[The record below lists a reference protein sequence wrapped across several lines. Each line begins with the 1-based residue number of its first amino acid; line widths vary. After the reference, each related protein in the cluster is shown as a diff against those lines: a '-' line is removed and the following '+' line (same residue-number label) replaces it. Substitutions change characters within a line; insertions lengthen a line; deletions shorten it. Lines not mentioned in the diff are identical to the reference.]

1 MTVTGRGAEKSCLT
15 SPLRTPHAIG
25 MASGT
30 VRIDSQALATLRY
43 IRASMDAAGTVAIP
57 GAAGVGVGIVGLAAA
72 TLSSTGLLH
81 AYWLEI
87 WLLAA
92 AAGAASG
99 AFFLAH
105 RQPGELFTLRDIAVR
120 RVYWCLLPCLLA
132 GAVLTVVLLKGG
144 QTQAIPGTWLLL
156 YGCGLLYAST
166 VTSRAIAV
174 LGGCF
179 VLLAILAFI
188 LPPGVQTRAAV
199 LGIGFG
205 ELHVLYGAF
214 VRRTGQGSLAL
225 GGGSL

>member
-1 MTVTGRGAEKSCLT
+1 
-15 SPLRTPHAIG
+15 

-30 VRIDSQALATLRY
+30 IRIDSRALATLHY

-99 AFFLAH
+99 AYFLAQ
-105 RQPGELFTLRDIAVR
+105 RRPGQVFTLGGVAVR
-120 RVYWCLLPCLLA
+120 KVYWCLLPCLLA
-132 GAVLTVVLLKGG
+132 GAVLTAVLWRGG

-166 VTSRAIAV
+166 VTSRGIAV

-179 VLLAILAFI
+179 VLLAIVAFI

-214 VRRTGQGSLAL
+214 VRRAGQGDLAL
-225 GGGSL
+225 GGRSV

>member
-1 MTVTGRGAEKSCLT
+1 
-15 SPLRTPHAIG
+15 
-25 MASGT
+25 MAMSSGT

-43 IRASMDAAGTVAIP
+43 IRASMDAAGTVAVP
-57 GAAGVGVGIVGLAAA
+57 GTAGVGVGIVGLAAA

-99 AFFLAH
+99 AFFLA
-105 RQPGELFTLRDIAVR
+105 RREPGEAFTLLGTPVR
-120 RVYWCLLPCLLA
+120 KVYWCLLPCLLA
-132 GAVLTVVLLKGG
+132 GAVLTVVLFKSA
-144 QTQAIPGTWLLL
+144 QVQAIPGTWLLL

-166 VTSRAIAV
+166 VTSRGIGV

-179 VLLAILAFI
+179 VLLALVAFV
-188 LPPGVQTRAAV
+188 LPSDDQTRAAL

-205 ELHVLYGAF
+205 ELHVLYAAI
-214 VRRTGQGSLAL
+214 VRRTGHAGPALGSGSL
-225 GGGSL
+225 